1 MEDSAGDVAK
11 TIRLSSHNQATLND
25 VVKMIDEGVEIDG
38 DVVGGELKKMKE
50 YSEQLEA
57 EGVMW
62 KVNTGC
68 ILYTVFRKI
77 LIALTQYTKISILS
91 ISLYSGRL
99 ARAIASVR
107 YDYIDDFRV
116 HMSSFS
122 LQQEIDIVELWR
134 VRIQFVNQFT
144 MKY

>member
-25 VVKMIDEGVEIDG
+25 VVKTIDEGVKIDG

-62 KVNTGC
+62 KVNTC
-68 ILYTVFRKI
+68 L
-77 LIALTQYTKISILS
+77 
-91 ISLYSGRL
+91 
-99 ARAIASVR
+99 
-107 YDYIDDFRV
+107 
-116 HMSSFS
+116 
-122 LQQEIDIVELWR
+122 
-134 VRIQFVNQFT
+134 
-144 MKY
+144 